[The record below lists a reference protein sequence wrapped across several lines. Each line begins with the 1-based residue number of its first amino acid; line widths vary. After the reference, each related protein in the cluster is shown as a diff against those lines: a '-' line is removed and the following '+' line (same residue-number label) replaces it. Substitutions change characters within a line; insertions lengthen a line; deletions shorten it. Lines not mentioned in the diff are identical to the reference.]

1 MSFSFH
7 TKGRVNLLG
16 NPSDIYYGIVIS
28 STIENLGV
36 KGTIKES
43 EIKNYTINGTYD
55 EGLNTLVNNSI
66 VFLKQKGLKINPFTF
81 SVNSNIPKQAGLAGS
96 SAIIINLLNCL
107 NKLYQCGLDQRTI
120 AQYVTVIE
128 HEVIGITAGPADR
141 FIITLGGTKYMD
153 FTSKDYKKYLIEDLD
168 LKSLPLWIGIRT
180 KDISSGDVHRFPYQ
194 AYPKN
199 FELQQVIK
207 RIMKCAVLG
216 KKAVEEEDIQSLGKI
231 LNKNQKLTNLYGTF
245 GNPNKN
251 VQLQRKIDEE
261 ILNFCN
267 ENGTIGAKLGG
278 SSGSLIILSEERPEF
293 LFDFKPSREL
303 RRNLTYD
310 SSYPEIS
317 EIIRLKSGRKN

>member
-1 MSFSFH
+1 
-7 TKGRVNLLG
+7 
-16 NPSDIYYGIVIS
+16 DIYYGIVIS

-43 EIKNYTINGTYD
+43 EIDNYTINGMYD
-55 EGLNTLVNNSI
+55 KGLNTLVTNSI
-66 VFLKQKGLKINPFTF
+66 MFLKQKGLKINPFTF
-81 SVNSNIPKQAGLAGS
+81 SISSNIPKQAGLAGS

-107 NKLYQCGLDQRTI
+107 NKLYQYGLDQRTI
-120 AQYVTVIE
+120 AHYVTVIE

-141 FIITLGGTKYMD
+141 FVIALGGTKYMD

-168 LKSLPLWIGIRT
+168 LKSMPLWIGIRT

-194 AYPKN
+194 VYPKN
-199 FELQQVIK
+199 IELQQVIK

-216 KKAVEEEDIQSLGKI
+216 KTAIEEENIRLLGKI
-231 LNKNQKLTNLYGTF
+231 LNKHQRLSNLYGTF

-251 VQLQRKIDEE
+251 VQLQRRIDEE

-278 SSGSLIILSEERPEF
+278 SSGSLIILNEEKPVF
-293 LFDFKPSREL
+293 LFDFKPSQEL
-303 RRNLTYD
+303 KRNCTYD

-317 EIIRLKSGRKN
+317 EIIKLKSGRKS